1 MISYGYEIEEDY
13 LIICGEPEYEDEYIN
28 FGEKI
33 ALL

>member
-1 MISYGYEIEEDY
+1 MIFYGYEIEEDY
-13 LIICGEPEYEDEYIN
+13 LIICGEPEYEYEYRK